1 MIILDLAFQLVHFYG
16 RADTCVLYKSGKLS
30 ETKSYEKAETRGARK
45 LHLGTK
51 DGSAQTNK
59 QKPIFTSNCSEDDL
73 TFEAFGGFIQVLL
86 HASSAAAVA
95 AATAEETSGA
105 VVEAPARRAKAA
117 TRGVVAAQRG
127 HR

>member
-1 MIILDLAFQLVHFYG
+1 MSCLSSGLSNSVTTSSVPWTSLIILELAFQLVHFYG

-73 TFEAFGGFIQVLL
+73 TFEAFGGSFKYCYM
-86 HASSAAAVA
+86 
-95 AATAEETSGA
+95 
-105 VVEAPARRAKAA
+105 PRPRP
-117 TRGVVAAQRG
+117 R
-127 HR
+127 